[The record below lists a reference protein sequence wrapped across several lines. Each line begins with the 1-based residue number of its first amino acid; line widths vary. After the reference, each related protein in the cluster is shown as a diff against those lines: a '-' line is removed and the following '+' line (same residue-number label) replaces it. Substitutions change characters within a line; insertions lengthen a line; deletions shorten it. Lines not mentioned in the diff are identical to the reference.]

1 MPIDFDQLMV
11 SLAGR
16 LQRPLPGFVAHEP
29 LRAVPIG
36 AVKPSFEHSSPPKP
50 GSVLILLYP
59 EGDQIKFPLTQ
70 RAEYAGAHSGQVSLP
85 GGKAEAGETIEQTA
99 MREGEEE
106 IGILASEIE
115 IIGRLSE
122 FYVIPSNFMVTP
134 IVAFQ
139 RSKPIFIPDPVE
151 VVRILEGTLEDLL
164 RDDAV
169 KVKEI
174 LAARIY
180 SLSAPHFLIQ
190 NEIIWGA
197 TAMMLNELRMVLR
210 EII

>member
-11 SLAGR
+11 SLVGR
-16 LQRPLPGFVAHEP
+16 LHRPLPGSIAHEP
-29 LRAVPIG
+29 LRAIATG
-36 AVKPSFEHSSPPKP
+36 EVKPAFEHSSPPKP

-59 EGDQIKFPLTQ
+59 EENQIKFPLTQ
-70 RAEYAGAHSGQVSLP
+70 RAEYAGAHSGQISLP
-85 GGKAEAGETIEQTA
+85 GGKAEDGETIEQTA
-99 MREGEEE
+99 LREGKEE
-106 IGILASEIE
+106 IGVQPTEIE
-115 IIGRLSE
+115 VIGRLSE

-134 IVAFQ
+134 VVAFQ

-151 VVRILEGTLEDLL
+151 VVRVLEGNLEDLL

-190 NEIIWGA
+190 NEIVWGA
-197 TAMMLNELRMVLR
+197 TAMMLNELRTVLR
-210 EII
+210 EIV